1 MISRDTT
8 PGGQPAGTG
17 NAERL
22 DRISG
27 QLDELVKGRR
37 RRDWIITG
45 LVAAVAV
52 LALLLSLEHDART
65 GSNSA
70 RITAEAQA
78 QKEACLSSD
87 RIRAADIAEKRSLYS
102 LLVKHH
108 ALTAAESVRQLAA
121 VRAAD
126 APRNCARLGGKTAKG
141 TGTLPLPHGFRAG

>member
-52 LALLLSLEHDART
+52 LALLLTLEHDALSS
-65 GSNSA
+65 SNSA
-70 RITAEAQA
+70 RIAAEATA
-78 QKEACLSSD
+78 QKEACLSAN
-87 RIRAADIAEKRSLYS
+87 RFRAADIAEKRDFYS

-108 ALTAAESVRQLAA
+108 ALTAGEAVRELAV

-126 APRNCARLGGKTAKG
+126 APRNCARLTAKTAKG
-141 TGTLPLPHGFRAG
+141 TGTPLPHGFRAG